1 MLFVHN
7 LRASINRCT
16 ARILSIKVFKR
27 VPIMIAETL
36 ETAATAEPAFSVSNY
51 EVRDEDLPEFKDMK
65 FEEINQLHLDHPGA
79 NDEAYRT
86 RRDHIASLSK
96 KFRETGVITDVDY
109 NEEEQNVWRIVA
121 GRLEEIQSRRASAFY
136 LQAKRDLGIS
146 NDRIP
151 QLSEMN
157 RRLKEL
163 SNFRLA
169 PIEGLVE
176 TRAFLSWLSW
186 RTMLST
192 QYIRHASRP
201 EYTPE
206 PDIVHE
212 AIGHIPMFTNRNF
225 TDFSQ
230 FIGHGARIATDKQL
244 EELGRLYWFTV
255 EFGLIEEKGEL
266 KAYGAGLL
274 SSFGEL
280 EHAFGDEVERRPFD
294 LEQVINTDYNY
305 SDMQTILYVI
315 PSYAELKDATRRYIE
330 SF

>member
-1 MLFVHN
+1 MLN
-7 LRASINRCT
+7 
-16 ARILSIKVFKR
+16 
-27 VPIMIAETL
+27 
-36 ETAATAEPAFSVSNY
+36 ETALIDEPKAVFDNN
-51 EVRDEDLPEFKDMK
+51 VRDEDIPEFRDLK
-65 FEEINQLHLDHPGA
+65 FEDINQLHLDHPGA
-79 NDEAYRT
+79 NDPAYRE
-86 RRDHIASLSK
+86 RRDYIASLAK
-96 KFRETGVITDVDY
+96 KFRETGEITDVDY
-109 NEEEQNVWRIVA
+109 NDEEQNIWRIVA
-121 GRLEEIQSRRASAFY
+121 NRLEEIQARRASAFY

-176 TRAFLSWLSW
+176 TRGFLSWLSY

-192 QYIRHASRP
+192 QYIRHHSRP

-212 AIGHIPMFTNRNF
+212 SIGHIPMFTNREF
-225 TDFSQ
+225 ADFSQ
-230 FIGHGARIATDKQL
+230 FIGHGAKVATDAQL

-255 EFGLIEEKGEL
+255 EFGMIEEEGEI

-274 SSFGEL
+274 SSYGEL
-280 EHAFGDEVERRPFD
+280 ENAFTDNVERRPFD
-294 LEQVINTDYNY
+294 LEEVINTSYDY
-305 SDMQTILYVI
+305 SEMQPVLYVI
-315 PSYAELKDATRRYIE
+315 PSYQYLKDVTRKYIE

>member
-1 MLFVHN
+1 ML
-7 LRASINRCT
+7 SET
-16 ARILSIKVFKR
+16 
-27 VPIMIAETL
+27 VPTK
-36 ETAATAEPAFSVSNY
+36 AEPAFSVSNF
-51 EVRDEDLPEFKDMK
+51 EVKDEDLPEFSDLK
-65 FEEINQLHLDHPGA
+65 FEDINELHLDHPGA
-79 NDEAYRT
+79 NDEEYRT
-86 RRDHIASLSK
+86 RRDYIASLAK
-96 KFRETGVITDVDY
+96 KFRETGVITDVEYD
-109 NEEEQNVWRIVA
+109 EREQNIWRIVA
-121 GRLEEIQSRRASAFY
+121 SRLEEIQARRASKFY
-136 LQAKRDLGIS
+136 LEAKRDLGIS

-176 TRAFLSWLSW
+176 TRGFLSWLSY

-192 QYIRHASRP
+192 QYIRHHSRP

-212 AIGHIPMFTNRNF
+212 AIGHIPMFTNRSF
-225 TDFSQ
+225 ADFSQ
-230 FIGHGARIATDKQL
+230 FIGHGARIATDEQL

-255 EFGLIEEKGEL
+255 EFGLIEENGEL

-280 EHAFGDEVERRPFD
+280 ENAFTDKVERRPFD
-294 LEQVINTDYNY
+294 LEQVINTSYDY
-305 SDMQTILYVI
+305 SEMQPILYVV
-315 PSYAELKDATRRYIE
+315 PSYEYLKEVTRKYIE

>member
-1 MLFVHN
+1 MMGAAMLTE
-7 LRASINRCT
+7 T
-16 ARILSIKVFKR
+16 AKSTGQEV
-27 VPIMIAETL
+27 TL
-36 ETAATAEPAFSVSNY
+36 ENTHISDADLPAFT
-51 EVRDEDLPEFKDMK
+51 DMPFEDI
-65 FEEINQLHLDHPGA
+65 EELHLDHPGA
-79 NDEAYRT
+79 SDNEYRE
-86 RRDHIASLSK
+86 RRDHIAALSK

-109 NEEEQNVWRIVA
+109 TEEEQGIWRHVA
-121 GRLEEIQSRRASAFY
+121 ARLEEAHQKYASPFY
-136 LQAKRDLGIS
+136 LKAKRDLGIS

-163 SNFRLA
+163 TNFRLA
-169 PIEGLVE
+169 PVEGLVD

-192 QYIRHASRP
+192 QYIRHHSRP

-212 AIGHIPMFTNRNF
+212 AIGHIPMFTNPAF
-225 TDFSQ
+225 ADYSQ
-230 FIGHGARIATDKQL
+230 FIGHGARIATDEQI

-255 EFGLIEEKGEL
+255 EFGLVQHEGRV

-280 EHAFGDEVERRPFD
+280 EHAFSDEVERRPFD
-294 LEQVINTDYNY
+294 LEQVINHEFTY
-305 SDMQTILYVI
+305 SDMQPVLYVI
-315 PSYAELKDATRRYIE
+315 PSYAELKEVTRRYI
-330 SF
+330 SRFKG